1 MSSELITFIFIGAI
15 LIGIMTGYPVGYVL
29 GSVALIVGFIE
40 LGPAVFNLMYI
51 RSFGILLN
59 YSMLAIPLFIFMGYI
74 LGHTGIADKMYQ
86 SLYVIFSRVRGG
98 LGVATIVI
106 GMVLAACVG
115 VIGASIAI
123 LTVLAL
129 PSMLNRKY
137 SKSLAAGSVCA
148 GGTLG
153 ILIPPSVMLVL
164 YGPVANISVG
174 KLFMGAIMPG
184 LLLTVLYSVYILV
197 ISYIKP
203 NLAPPAPS
211 EQFRIPMARKLF
223 DLLISLV
230 PPALLVL
237 SVLGVIFLGIAAPTE
252 AAAVGAVGSI
262 ILGLFYRRITLQIL
276 KQSLL
281 DTLKVTSFI
290 FFIGIFAF
298 ALVGVFLRLGGGQVI
313 ENIILS
319 SPGGKWGSFIIVMLI
334 IFILGMFIDW
344 IGILFIVVPIISPI
358 VPVLGFDPIWF
369 AIMVCVNLQM
379 SFLTPPMAPA
389 IFYLRGMVKPEMQ
402 METGDIVRGVIP
414 FIGIILF
421 TLLISVF
428 FPQIITWLPEL
439 MVRTNW

>member
-1 MSSELITFIFIGAI
+1 MSPELITFIFIGAI
-15 LIGIMTGYPVGYVL
+15 LLGIMTGYPVGYVL
-29 GSVALIVGFIE
+29 GGIALVIGFIE
-40 LGPAVFNLMYI
+40 LGPTVFDLMYI

-74 LGHTGIADKMYQ
+74 LGHTGVADRMYQ
-86 SLYVIFSRVRGG
+86 SLYVLFAKIRGG

-106 GMVLAACVG
+106 GMVLAACIG

-129 PSMLNRKY
+129 PSMLDRKY
-137 SKSLAAGSVCA
+137 SKSLATGSVCA

-174 KLFMGAIMPG
+174 KLFMGAIVPG
-184 LLLTVLYSVYILV
+184 MLLTVLYSAYILV
-197 ISYIKP
+197 ISYLKP
-203 NLAPPAPS
+203 SMGPPAPD
-211 EQFRIPMARKLF
+211 EQARIPLARKLF
-223 DLLISLV
+223 DLLVSLI

-252 AAAVGAVGSI
+252 AAAVGAVGAV
-262 ILGLFYRRITLQIL
+262 ILALVYKKITLEIL

-290 FFIGIFAF
+290 FFTGVFAF

-313 ENIILS
+313 ENIIVS

-334 IFILGMFIDW
+334 IFLLGMFIDW

-358 VPVLGFDPIWF
+358 VPILGFDPVWF
-369 AIMVCVNLQM
+369 AIMVCINLQM

-389 IFYLRGMVKPEMQ
+389 IFYLRGMVKPEMNIT
-402 METGDIVRGVIP
+402 TGDIVRGVVP
-414 FIGIILF
+414 FIGMILA
-421 TLLISVF
+421 TLLVAVF
-428 FPQIITWLPEL
+428 IPRIITWLPES
-439 MVRTNW
+439 MVRTSW

>member
-1 MSSELITFIFIGAI
+1 MSPELITFIFIGAI
-15 LIGIMTGYPVGYVL
+15 LLGIMTGYPVGYVL
-29 GSVALIVGFIE
+29 GGIALVIGFIE
-40 LGPAVFNLMYI
+40 LGPTVFDLMYI

-86 SLYVIFSRVRGG
+86 SLYVLFAKTRGG

-129 PSMLNRKY
+129 PSMLDRKY
-137 SKSLAAGSVCA
+137 SKRLATGSVCA

-174 KLFMGAIMPG
+174 KLFMGAIVPG
-184 LLLTVLYSVYILV
+184 MLLTGLYSAYILV
-197 ISYIKP
+197 ISYLKP
-203 NLAPPAPS
+203 SMGPPAPD
-211 EQFRIPMARKLF
+211 EQAQIPLMRKLF
-223 DLLISLV
+223 DLLVSLI

-252 AAAVGAVGSI
+252 AAAVGAVGAV
-262 ILGLFYRRITLQIL
+262 ILALAYKKITLEIL

-290 FFIGIFAF
+290 FFIGVFAF

-313 ENIILS
+313 ENIIVS

-334 IFILGMFIDW
+334 IFLLGMFIDW

-358 VPVLGFDPIWF
+358 VPVLGFDPVWF
-369 AIMVCVNLQM
+369 AIMVCINLQM

-389 IFYLRGMVKPEMQ
+389 IFYLRGMVKPEMNIT
-402 METGDIVRGVIP
+402 TGDIVRGVVP
-414 FIGIILF
+414 FIGMILA
-421 TLLISVF
+421 TLLAAVF
-428 FPQIITWLPEL
+428 IPQIITWLPES
-439 MVRTNW
+439 MVRTSW

>member
-1 MSSELITFIFIGAI
+1 MSPELITLIFIGAI
-15 LIGIMTGYPVGYVL
+15 LLGIMTGYPVGYVL
-29 GSVALIVGFIE
+29 GGIALVVGFIE

-86 SLYVIFSRVRGG
+86 SLYVLFSRVRGG
-98 LGVATIVI
+98 LGVTTIII

-137 SKSLAAGSVCA
+137 SKSLASGSVCA

-174 KLFMGAIMPG
+174 KLFMGAIVPG
-184 LLLTVLYSVYILV
+184 LLLTLLYSVYILL

-203 NLAPPAPS
+203 GMGPAAPS
-211 EQFRIPMARKLF
+211 EQSKIPLVRKLF

-230 PPALLVL
+230 PPALLVM
-237 SVLGVIFLGIAAPTE
+237 SVLGVIFWGIAAPTE
-252 AAAVGAVGSI
+252 AAAVGAVGSVM
-262 ILGLFYRRITLQIL
+262 LGLVYRRVTLKIL

-281 DTLKVTSFI
+281 DTLKVSSFI
-290 FFIGIFAF
+290 FFIGVFAF
-298 ALVGVFLRLGGGQVI
+298 ALVGVFLRIGGGQVI

-334 IFILGMFIDW
+334 IFVLGMFIDW

-358 VPVLGFDPIWF
+358 VPVLGFDPVWF

-389 IFYLRGMVKPEMQ
+389 VFYLKGMVKPEMQ
-402 METGDIVRGVIP
+402 IGTADIVRGVIP
-414 FIGIILF
+414 FIGIILI
-421 TLLISVF
+421 TLLIAVL
-428 FPQIITWLPEL
+428 FPKIITWLPEL
-439 MVRTNW
+439 MVRTSW